1 LPAIPQFNFPEG
13 HAMIQ
18 RNHFFLAAAMFAIV
32 PVVAF
37 SEVAAVR
44 GEGATTTSQGA
55 PWQEVPANGVIEKPG
70 RYSLSQ
76 DIETDRDTGIT
87 INSDDVTLDLGG
99 HALRYTGEPKSGTFG
114 IAASGRTGIT
124 IANGAIGGFWFNM
137 HCTQNEKLRI
147 RNFRFDNIP
156 YIAINV
162 ADSKDVAI
170 TDNSFDNFRY
180 DVPKDEKSH
189 YVVGINIGARD
200 TVITNNRFMAK
211 PQIAPKDV
219 DIETVF
225 VLFSANV
232 TKDCLVAKNDMR
244 ASGVMPKSYAIWVA
258 TNAQVAIVDNT
269 IRDMLYGVTLG
280 SDASALVCFNR
291 FDVSDKTD
299 APLETIGIS
308 AAGAKD
314 IVEMRNTFEGVATPT
329 ALPKE
334 DGERAN
340 GG

>member
-1 LPAIPQFNFPEG
+1 L
-13 HAMIQ
+13 
-18 RNHFFLAAAMFAIV
+18 R
-32 PVVAF
+32 
-37 SEVAAVR
+37 
-44 GEGATTTSQGA
+44 
-55 PWQEVPANGVIEKPG
+55 
-70 RYSLSQ
+70 Q
-76 DIETDRDTGIT
+76 DLKTDRDTGIT
-87 INSDDVTLDLGG
+87 INSDDVTLDLTG
-99 HALRYTGEPKSGTFG
+99 HALRYTGAPKAGTFG
-114 IAASGRTGIT
+114 IAAPGRVGVTVT
-124 IANGAIGGFWFNM
+124 NGTVGGFWFNM

-147 RNFRFDNIP
+147 NDIQFDDIP

-162 ADSKDVAI
+162 ADSRDVAI
-170 TDNSFDNFRY
+170 NDNSFENFRY

-189 YVVGINIGARD
+189 YVVGINIGAED
-200 TVITNNRFMAK
+200 AVITNNRFMAK
-211 PQIAPKDV
+211 PQMAPKDV

-232 TKDCLVAKNDMR
+232 TKDCLVAKNDMA

-291 FDVSDKTD
+291 FNVSAETD
-299 APLETIGIS
+299 TPLETIGIS
-308 AAGAKD
+308 AAGARD

-329 ALPKE
+329 ALPRE